1 MGGRQQSS
9 REGERGRVQLLGRKC
24 PDSCI
29 GSERSVVDE
38 KWFAPDA
45 RSCQVMASCLLRM
58 PGCRCALPGKPAAT
72 RSVVHARSAWP
83 KPPGWRRTANGFGK
97 SGAVGMNMTKPGG
110 MRTTASAQLTLLLR
124 KPTPCWWRRYALGN
138 LLLKL
143 LLVDQLLLLLLGMAR
158 KRSLPSPR
166 TRLLCR

>member
-1 MGGRQQSS
+1 
-9 REGERGRVQLLGRKC
+9 
-24 PDSCI
+24 
-29 GSERSVVDE
+29 
-38 KWFAPDA
+38 
-45 RSCQVMASCLLRM
+45 
-58 PGCRCALPGKPAAT
+58 
-72 RSVVHARSAWP
+72 
-83 KPPGWRRTANGFGK
+83 
-97 SGAVGMNMTKPGG
+97 MNMTKPGG

-143 LLVDQLLLLLLGMAR
+143 LLVLLLLGMAR